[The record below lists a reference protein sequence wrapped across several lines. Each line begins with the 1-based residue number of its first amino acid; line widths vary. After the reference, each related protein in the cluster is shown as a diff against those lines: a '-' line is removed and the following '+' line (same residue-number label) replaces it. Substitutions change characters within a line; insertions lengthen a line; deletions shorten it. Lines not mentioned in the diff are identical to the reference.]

1 MVRVNLI
8 PESTRLAQAQ
18 RRHVRCWSVS
28 IALAVG
34 AVMVCLGI
42 EWLHQ
47 VEAAKLHAQ
56 NEELQLKV
64 TAARAE
70 LRSVTAEAD
79 RMLLQIERA
88 KALKSKRAWSGMLA
102 MITSCISPGCWL
114 TSIATDPAKPPAG
127 SIRSRAPEKKD
138 ADEAQRAVIID
149 APRKLRITGYA
160 PEAAQP
166 HEVVTNLKNT
176 EVFKRVVLERSQRE
190 PILDGSYF
198 RFEVVCEW

>member
-8 PESTRLAQAQ
+8 PESVRLARTQ

-28 IALAVG
+28 IALVVG
-34 AVMVCLGI
+34 AVAVCLGI

-47 VEAAKLHAQ
+47 VEAAKLHAR
-56 NEELQLKV
+56 NDELQSEVK
-64 TAARAE
+64 AAHAE
-70 LRSVTAEAD
+70 LKSLTAEAD
-79 RMLLQIERA
+79 RVLLQIERA

-102 MITSCISPGCWL
+102 MITSCVSPGSWL

-127 SIRSRAPEKKD
+127 GIRSKATQKKD
-138 ADEAQRAVIID
+138 ADETQRAVIID

-176 EVFKRVVLERSQRE
+176 KVFKRVVLERSQRE